1 MNRLK
6 KIKSIRSKLKQ
17 GKLSLGSWMQIP
29 DSSVAEIMG
38 FSGFDWI
45 TLDLEHGS
53 ISVDLL
59 PNLFRAIELGGS
71 LPLARL
77 AQANAK
83 DCKQALDAGAGGI
96 IIPMIESAKQLKSV
110 KAESSWPPTGKRGV
124 AFTRANL
131 FGGTFKEYIKEAQD
145 PLLIAMIETKKG
157 LENIE
162 EILEVKGLDA
172 IMIGPYDL
180 SASIGKTADFQSKA
194 FLDALKLIFN
204 LSKSKGIPC
213 GIHIV
218 EPSKKELNKRI
229 KEGFRFIAYSI
240 DSVMLR
246 ISAKLDISD

>member
-45 TLDLEHGS
+45 ALDLEHGS

-59 PNLFRAIELGGS
+59 PNLFRAIELGDS

-110 KAESSWPPTGKRGV
+110 KA
-124 AFTRANL
+124 
-131 FGGTFKEYIKEAQD
+131 D
-145 PLLIAMIETKKG
+145 
-157 LENIE
+157 
-162 EILEVKGLDA
+162 
-172 IMIGPYDL
+172 
-180 SASIGKTADFQSKA
+180 
-194 FLDALKLIFN
+194 
-204 LSKSKGIPC
+204 
-213 GIHIV
+213 
-218 EPSKKELNKRI
+218 
-229 KEGFRFIAYSI
+229 
-240 DSVMLR
+240 
-246 ISAKLDISD
+246 

>member
-1 MNRLK
+1 
-6 KIKSIRSKLKQ
+6 
-17 GKLSLGSWMQIP
+17 
-29 DSSVAEIMG
+29 
-38 FSGFDWI
+38 
-45 TLDLEHGS
+45 
-53 ISVDLL
+53 
-59 PNLFRAIELGGS
+59 
-71 LPLARL
+71 
-77 AQANAK
+77 
-83 DCKQALDAGAGGI
+83 
-96 IIPMIESAKQLKSV
+96 
-110 KAESSWPPTGKRGV
+110 
-124 AFTRANL
+124 
-131 FGGTFKEYIKEAQD
+131 
-145 PLLIAMIETKKG
+145 MIETKKG